1 VTFEVASSGGAC
13 GATTIDGAGNTICRV
28 DSSWVEY
35 LPNGTRGGTF
45 GAPLDLFPQE
55 TGFIGV
61 VGSVPPFTVDLWSEG
76 GRDHFSDVT
85 GDTLALGPATGPGVI
100 ALAATAGTLSV
111 KKLDANGNAITSTD
125 VTSSA
130 TPIGAS
136 EDASGAVLALTG
148 SGTTVSG
155 FWVDLTRKTAGRPF
169 AIGTASAVVARP
181 LLGSGVAVQFDGRWA
196 GVLHPGETALQPAPS
211 WIAKAA
217 DIVSVRGGSALAL
230 VQSTGNRVEIISPQG
245 NSCGFVT
252 FPGVSTVSIGV
263 DGSAVGSTGT
273 GNCTKLVWRN
283 ALR

>member
-1 VTFEVASSGGAC
+1 VTFDVASSGAAC

-28 DSSWVEY
+28 QSLWVEY
-35 LPNGTRGGTF
+35 LPNGTRNGTF
-45 GAPLDLFPQE
+45 GAPPDLFAQE
-55 TGFIGV
+55 VGFIGV
-61 VGSVPPFTVDLWSEG
+61 VGSAAPFTVDLWSEG

-85 GDTLALGPATGPGVI
+85 GDILALGPTSGAGVI

-130 TPIGAS
+130 TPIGAA
-136 EDASGAVLALTG
+136 EDPSGAVLALTG

-155 FWVDLTRKTAGRPF
+155 FWVDLTRKTAGQPF

-181 LLGSGVAVQFDGRWA
+181 LLGSGVALRLDGSWA
-196 GVLHPGETALQPAPS
+196 GVLHPGETTLQPAPS
-211 WIAKAA
+211 WMGNAA
-217 DIVSVRGGSALAL
+217 DIVSVRGGHALA
-230 VQSTGNRVEIISPQG
+230 VVPPTGNQVQLISPQG
-245 NSCGFVT
+245 NSCAFVV